1 MQTKITIRNEAHSCY
16 IDIEGIIGVA
26 EQSQFESADN
36 RVATFERLRKQ
47 VQRIA
52 EVKAENVVVNI
63 RSTGGDVNDALLIY
77 DALRSLDATITTR
90 CYGYTASAA
99 TIIAQAADEGNRLL
113 SANTLYLI
121 HRATCAIDGNAT
133 SLDSR
138 AELLRKTD
146 ERLAELYAL
155 HSGKEPAFYA
165 ALMAENDGEGRWLSA
180 EEAIEAGL
188 ADAIIDEEELSV
200 VEDEPDT
207 ADEPDSTKNPDT
219 AEQPAEQEP
228 EMPQNA
234 AQKEKR
240 RRHSESVAG
249 GIIRY
254 LLSRLAY
261 RIEEWINKLREKRK
275 AKKAA
280 QEQSQGDEGST
291 PETPVTPA
299 TSKTKRSKRTKRN
312 KPAEEGGATVP
323 AEPTEPN
330 GEPSEPNV
338 EPSESATTPTIE
350 GGEAE
355 PQSATADQ
363 MELPKASVKPQA
375 SMLAFRERQ
384 KSFSRT
390 AVKLT
395 EDPSTASAGNLAN
408 DKAYEEDAR
417 AFSMR

>member
-200 VEDEPDT
+200 AVDEPDT
-207 ADEPDSTKNPDT
+207 ADEPDTTTVPDT

-275 AKKAA
+275 AKKAT

-291 PETPVTPA
+291 PETPA
-299 TSKTKRSKRTKRN
+299 TSATTRTKRSKRTKRN

-323 AEPTEPN
+323 TEPTE
-330 GEPSEPNV
+330 SAEPNV
-338 EPSESATTPTIE
+338 EPSESATTPTIK

>member
-16 IDIEGIIGVA
+16 IDIEGIIGIA

-200 VEDEPDT
+200 AVDEPDT

-219 AEQPAEQEP
+219 TEQPAEQEP

-280 QEQSQGDEGST
+280 EEQSQGDEGST
-291 PETPVTPA
+291 TATPA
-299 TSKTKRSKRTKRN
+299 TTKTKRSKRTKRN

-323 AEPTEPN
+323 TEPTEPN

-355 PQSATADQ
+355 PQSATANEG
-363 MELPKASVKPQA
+363 ELPKASVKTQA